1 MQFLYRTR
9 LLQGGDLRAAQ
20 PDRGFGRELPFSF
33 RGPKRKKVSLAR
45 CRRKGGGPAAGR
57 GVHEALGSNGFPR
70 DTLEEG
76 RESSSDSPLTPASGV
91 WLTFAVLGGSSPLS
105 STPRPQQGS
114 KCT

>member
-45 CRRKGGGPAAGR
+45 CRRKGGGPAGGR
-57 GVHEALGSNGFPR
+57 GVREALGSNGFPR
-70 DTLEEG
+70 DTLEKVENLPPT
-76 RESSSDSPLTPASGV
+76 RH
-91 WLTFAVLGGSSPLS
+91 
-105 STPRPQQGS
+105 
-114 KCT
+114 